1 MYDLHLYWVHLFHFN
16 DIVGDHIITGRI
28 NMINIIVNAFENVY
42 QYTNPYKVFKVIF
55 IIIMYLIL
63 DHL

>member
-28 NMINIIVNAFENVY
+28 NMINIIVNAFEKVS
-42 QYTNPYKVFKVIF
+42 QRCFCWWYT
-55 IIIMYLIL
+55 IIMTFIYAYN
-63 DHL
+63 

>member
-16 DIVGDHIITGRI
+16 DIVVDHIISGTR
-28 NMINIIVNAFENVY
+28 NMINIIVNAFEKVH